1 MGSAG
6 SGLSFA
12 NRPPTVILMAGLQ
25 GSGKTTA
32 CGKLARLLA
41 KQKRSPAMV
50 ACDLQRPAA
59 VQQLQTLGKSLQ
71 VPVYERGTDA
81 DPVEVAAWG
90 VEQARAQG
98 RDVVIVDTAGRLH
111 VDQELMD
118 QLVRIKQATKPHNVL
133 LVLDSMTGQDAVN
146 VAQAFAEAVDYDGV
160 ILTKLDGDARG
171 GAALAVRAVTGK
183 PIKYVSVGEKLDQL
197 EPFHPDRLASRIL
210 GMGDVMSLIE
220 RAQEQITEQDA
231 KAMEAKL
238 RKAEFTLEDF
248 LGQLRQ
254 VRKMTAGQGMAGL
267 LGMLPGVGRQV
278 KNLKVDERQ
287 IDRVEAIIL
296 SMTPAERRNPRS
308 IDGSRRRRIAAGQRH
323 ERAAGQPAARAVQ
336 ADAEDDEA
344 DRAGQDAPVPGP
356 DAVRRHRSQGTAGLR
371 FSALPYPRQVRHGRD
386 PLANPEPLI
395 RSVYAFVAYRIGAG
409 HDAEDVT
416 GEVFERALRYRS
428 GYDASKGAPLAWL
441 IGIARNVLAD
451 RALNGHRDGRR
462 GARHG
467 GPGRARAR
475 LGRAA
480 DADRGPRAAVRTRP
494 RAPGHALRRRHEGRP
509 DRPGAADEH
518 EQRRG
523 GAAPGPAAA
532 ARRPRAARSRTQ
544 HSTSGEASAVSLT

>member
-1 MGSAG
+1 MFESLSDRLGATLDGLRSQGRLSEEDIQKAMREIRLALLEADVNFGVVRDFVAKVRERAMGAEVMESLTPGQQVVKIVHEELTELMGTAG

-25 GSGKTTA
+25 GAGKTTM

-81 DPVEVAAWG
+81 DPVEVATWG

-98 RDVVIVDTAGRLH
+98 RDVVIIDTAGRLH
-111 VDQELMD
+111 IDEELMD
-118 QLVRIKQATKPHNVL
+118 QLVRVKAATKPHNVL

-146 VAQAFAEAVDYDGV
+146 VAQAFSEAVDYDGV

-220 RAQEQITEQDA
+220 RAQEQISENEA
-231 KAMEAKL
+231 REMEAKL
-238 RKAEFTLEDF
+238 RKSEFTLEDF

-254 VRKMTAGQGMAGL
+254 V
-267 LGMLPGVGRQV
+267 GVGRQI
-278 KNLKVDERQ
+278 KNVKVDERQ

-308 IDGSRRRRIAAGQRH
+308 IDGSRRRRIAAGSGTNVQQVNQLLGQFKQMQRMMKQV
-323 ERAAGQPAARAVQ
+323 GKGKMPQF
-336 ADAEDDEA
+336 
-344 DRAGQDAPVPGP
+344 PG
-356 DAVRRHRSQGTAGLR
+356 L
-371 FSALPYPRQVRHGRD
+371 
-386 PLANPEPLI
+386 
-395 RSVYAFVAYRIGAG
+395 
-409 HDAEDVT
+409 
-416 GEVFERALRYRS
+416 
-428 GYDASKGAPLAWL
+428 
-441 IGIARNVLAD
+441 
-451 RALNGHRDGRR
+451 
-462 GARHG
+462 
-467 GPGRARAR
+467 
-475 LGRAA
+475 
-480 DADRGPRAAVRTRP
+480 
-494 RAPGHALRRRHEGRP
+494 
-509 DRPGAADEH
+509 
-518 EQRRG
+518 QRR
-523 GAAPGPAAA
+523 
-532 ARRPRAARSRTQ
+532 
-544 HSTSGEASAVSLT
+544 